1 MVKVIWTDTAIQDLN
16 DIGDYIAKDSERYA
30 ELTVQR
36 LFDSVDILED
46 YPKAGKM
53 VPEFEDDS
61 MRELIRG
68 SFRIVYQIV
77 DDLRIDILTVHNC
90 ARLIGNTYDF
100 SDFSDDE

>member
-1 MVKVIWTDTAIQDLN
+1 M
-16 DIGDYIAKDSERYA
+16 DSERYA

>member
-77 DDLRIDILTVHNC
+77 DDLQIDILTVHNC

-100 SDFSDDE
+100 SDFDDDE